1 MSRRRFLYGSTL
13 AAATAA
19 SLPVAK
25 AAATRT
31 PAGVPGEN
39 YKIQN
44 GRIRHSVMG
53 WCFNPMPTGELMA
66 GCHRMGMTAMEG
78 IERKFYPELRKLGMK
93 PSLISSHG
101 FKDGPSSRDNHAAC
115 LAKLRE
121 AIDVAVEF
129 GAPGVITFTGMRV
142 KDLSDEQMAKNCVNG
157 WKQVI

>member
-1 MSRRRFLYGSTL
+1 
-13 AAATAA
+13 
-19 SLPVAK
+19 
-25 AAATRT
+25 
-31 PAGVPGEN
+31 
-39 YKIQN
+39 
-44 GRIRHSVMG
+44 MG

-78 IERKFYPELRKLGMK
+78 IERKFYPELRKIGMK

-142 KDLSDEQMAKNCVNG
+142 KDLSDEQMAKTASMAG
-157 WKQVI
+157 SRSSATPRRRGEPLPGAFEFARQHASDEGAPRILW